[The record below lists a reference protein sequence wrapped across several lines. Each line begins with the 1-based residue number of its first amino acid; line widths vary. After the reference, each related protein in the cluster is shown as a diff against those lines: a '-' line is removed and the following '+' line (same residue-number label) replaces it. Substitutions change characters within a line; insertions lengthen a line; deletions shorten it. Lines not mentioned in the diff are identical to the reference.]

1 VKKSAILFLTF
12 ITFIVIIGGLGCT
25 INYINEK
32 DIIYIDPGHGGF
44 DGGASSNDKK
54 ILEKDL
60 VLNISLKLKYYLEQI
75 GYKVL
80 LTRDRDIALSNT
92 KTKDIHKRV
101 SLINNSHCLL
111 YISIHA
117 NSYPSEKIKGAQTFY
132 NPNSDNN
139 KQLALSIMEQLHN
152 IDPYNTRKEK
162 SLKGKYLL
170 DKVEKVGCL
179 IEVGFLTN
187 NQELNLLIDD
197 VYQEKLAYSIYLG
210 IINYFNK
217 SGE

>member
-1 VKKSAILFLTF
+1 MRKSAILFLTF

-25 INYINEK
+25 INYINEE

-101 SLINNSHCLL
+101 SLINN
-111 YISIHA
+111 
-117 NSYPSEKIKGAQTFY
+117 
-132 NPNSDNN
+132 
-139 KQLALSIMEQLHN
+139 
-152 IDPYNTRKEK
+152 
-162 SLKGKYLL
+162 
-170 DKVEKVGCL
+170 
-179 IEVGFLTN
+179 
-187 NQELNLLIDD
+187 
-197 VYQEKLAYSIYLG
+197 
-210 IINYFNK
+210 
-217 SGE
+217 